1 MPARQPEEVSR
12 DVLNLT
18 LARRRRKELG
28 LTLAEVG
35 QIVGVGR
42 DVIQRW
48 ETGSREPRNLESLRR
63 YARALQ
69 VDLNELGA
77 EPEPE
82 EVGA

>member
-1 MPARQPEEVSR
+1 
-12 DVLNLT
+12 VLNLP

-35 QIVGVGR
+35 QLVGVGR

-69 VDLNELGA
+69 VEIGELA
-77 EPEPE
+77 AAPEPEPE
-82 EVGA
+82 QVGA

>member
-1 MPARQPEEVSR
+1 M
-12 DVLNLT
+12 LNLP

-35 QIVGVGR
+35 QLVGVGR

-69 VDLNELGA
+69 VEIGELA
-77 EPEPE
+77 AAPEPE
-82 EVGA
+82 QEQVGA

>member
-1 MPARQPEEVSR
+1 M
-12 DVLNLT
+12 LNLP

-35 QIVGVGR
+35 QLVGVGR

-69 VDLNELGA
+69 VEIGELA
-77 EPEPE
+77 AAPEPEPE
-82 EVGA
+82 QVGA